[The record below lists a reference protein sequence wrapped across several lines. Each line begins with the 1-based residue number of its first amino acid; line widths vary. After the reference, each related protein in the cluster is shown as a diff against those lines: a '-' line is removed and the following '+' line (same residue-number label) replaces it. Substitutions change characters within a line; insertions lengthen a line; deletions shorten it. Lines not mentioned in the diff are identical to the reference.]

1 MTLLVE
7 NQLCSVK
14 SKDGRYFIASKGME
28 RNEMSSTS
36 AVDVQETAA
45 TKSVD
50 SGGLSECS
58 YLKKGLKC
66 YWTWKLSNLM
76 ILQLWMKPRKLA
88 IAK

>member
-14 SKDGRYFIASKGME
+14 SKDGRYFIASKGTEIE

-36 AVDVQETAA
+36 VVDVQETAA

-58 YLKKGLKC
+58 YLKKGINC

-76 ILQLWMKPRKLA
+76 IL
-88 IAK
+88 